1 MICSF
6 PQSAKVHLMPCRSQ
20 ARSDIHWDISG
31 HPTAIPQERTETPWD
46 ASTFPS
52 DEIVAPLED
61 TNELVIGDVV
71 KIFQIYK
78 AQPDW
83 AAFFMKQLIPALRS
97 KSTKEIRN
105 IYGRCEKN

>member
-1 MICSF
+1 M
-6 PQSAKVHLMPCRSQ
+6 L
-20 ARSDIHWDISG
+20 
-31 HPTAIPQERTETPWD
+31 ETSWD

-83 AAFFMKQLIPALRS
+83 AAFFMKQLIPALRAI
-97 KSTKEIRN
+97 KEYEGDKKYLRQV
-105 IYGRCEKN
+105 

>member
-1 MICSF
+1 M
-6 PQSAKVHLMPCRSQ
+6 Q
-20 ARSDIHWDISG
+20 ARFL
-31 HPTAIPQERTETPWD
+31 PTH
-46 ASTFPS
+46 
-52 DEIVAPLED
+52 EIVAPLGD
-61 TNELVIGDVV
+61 TNDLVIGDVV